1 MSAKHLPNFLVIGVQ
16 KAGTT
21 SIYRYLRQHPQV
33 YMSPVKET
41 NFLERDWT
49 EQTTPKVKKPKKV
62 NTLEKYIA
70 LFDEVQD
77 EIAIGEASPNYLFH
91 YKTSIPTIQNLVP
104 DAKLVVILRNPIE
117 RAYSDYLMHLRDAIN
132 GVECRSLSE
141 QASRRPITSHQIRK
155 GFYAESLQAFM
166 NQFGVDQVKV
176 CLYDDL
182 VQDPVAMMQGI
193 YRFIGVDD
201 SFVPDTSV
209 RAQKAAVPQNK
220 TVHRVLQTR
229 NPLRNFAGSI
239 LRLFLPETTRQGI
252 RRYLLSLNYKDK
264 SSLPLSIEERQLLRE
279 LYRDDILQLQEI
291 LQRDL
296 SSWLALPESSK
307 PKPR

>member
-1 MSAKHLPNFLVIGVQ
+1 MSVKHLPNFLVIGVQ

-33 YMSPVKET
+33 YMSRVKET

-49 EQTTPKVKKPKKV
+49 DLTTPKVKKPKKID
-62 NTLEKYIA
+62 TLEKYVA
-70 LFDEVQD
+70 LFDNVQD
-77 EIAIGEASPNYLFH
+77 ELAIGEASPNYLFH
-91 YKTSIPTIQNLVP
+91 YKTSIPTIYNLVP
-104 DAKLVVILRNPIE
+104 HAKLVVILRNPIE
-117 RAYSDYLMHLRDAIN
+117 RAYSDYLMHVRDAIN
-132 GVECRSLSE
+132 GVDCRSLSE
-141 QASRRPITSHQIRK
+141 QASKRPITSHQIRK
-155 GFYAESLQAFM
+155 GFYAEPLQAFM
-166 NQFGVDQVKV
+166 NQFGADNVKV

-182 VQDPVAMMQGI
+182 VQDPVGMMQGI

-201 SFVPDTSV
+201 GFVPDTSV

-229 NPLRNFAGSI
+229 NPVRSFAGSV
-239 LRLFLPETTRQGI
+239 LRLFLPETTRQRI

-264 SSLPLSIEERQLLRE
+264 SSRPLSMEERQVLRD
-279 LYRDDILQLQEI
+279 LYHDDILQLQEI

-296 SSWLALPESSK
+296 SSWLALPEPSK
-307 PKPR
+307 PKSP